1 MQQISLKGTNR
12 EIGNKALVKA
22 VRRDNLVPCVYYGN
36 GVENT
41 VFSVALKDLET
52 ILNTPNSYIIEI
64 DIEGKKQLAVLQ
76 AVQFHPVTDKPLH
89 VDFLAIQEDKP
100 VTINIPVVIT
110 GNSIGVRQGG
120 KLMVSTRKLKVSG
133 MMKDLPDTLPV
144 DITELNLGKQIVAGD
159 LHYDNIQIMSPKA
172 TIVCSV
178 KMTRAAASAA
188 ADAQA

>member
-1 MQQISLKGTNR
+1 MQQITLKGTNR

-133 MMKDLPDTLPV
+133 MIKDLPDTLPV

>member
-1 MQQISLKGTNR
+1 MQQITLKGTNR

-22 VRRDNLVPCVYYGN
+22 VRMDNHVPCVYYGN

>member
-1 MQQISLKGTNR
+1 MQQITLKGTNR

>member
-1 MQQISLKGTNR
+1 MQQITLKGTNR

-120 KLMVSTRKLKVSG
+120 KLVVSTRKLKVSG

>member
-1 MQQISLKGTNR
+1 MQQITLKGTNR

-89 VDFLAIQEDKP
+89 VDFLAIKEDKP

>member
-1 MQQISLKGTNR
+1 MQQITLKGTNR

-64 DIEGKKQLAVLQ
+64 DIEGKKQLTVLQ

>member
-1 MQQISLKGTNR
+1 MQQITLKGTNR

-64 DIEGKKQLAVLQ
+64 DIQGKKQLAVLQ

>member
-1 MQQISLKGTNR
+1 MQQITLKGTNR

-100 VTINIPVVIT
+100 VTINIPVVIR

>member
-1 MQQISLKGTNR
+1 MQQITLKGTNR

-133 MMKDLPDTLPV
+133 MMKDLPDTLQV

>member
-1 MQQISLKGTNR
+1 MQQSTLKGTNR

>member
-1 MQQISLKGTNR
+1 MQQITLKGTNR

-110 GNSIGVRQGG
+110 GNSIGVRQRG

>member
-1 MQQISLKGTNR
+1 MQQITLKGTNR

-120 KLMVSTRKLKVSG
+120 KLMVSTRKLKVCG

>member
-1 MQQISLKGTNR
+1 
-12 EIGNKALVKA
+12 
-22 VRRDNLVPCVYYGN
+22 
-36 GVENT
+36 
-41 VFSVALKDLET
+41 
-52 ILNTPNSYIIEI
+52 
-64 DIEGKKQLAVLQ
+64 
-76 AVQFHPVTDKPLH
+76 
-89 VDFLAIQEDKP
+89 
-100 VTINIPVVIT
+100 
-110 GNSIGVRQGG
+110 
-120 KLMVSTRKLKVSG
+120 MVSTRKLKVSG

>member
-1 MQQISLKGTNR
+1 MQQITLKGTNR

-52 ILNTPNSYIIEI
+52 ILNTPTSYIIEI

-144 DITELNLGKQIVAGD
+144 DITELNLGKQM
-159 LHYDNIQIMSPKA
+159 NSKK
-172 TIVCSV
+172 S
-178 KMTRAAASAA
+178 
-188 ADAQA
+188 